1 MDIYFIL
8 VLLISIPENLLM
20 LERGNTFNFIN
31 EPKMNNRKP
40 ASSHHRRSFLKHT
53 LFGGVLFSVTAPAAL
68 VSFSTACS
76 SGKPIAG
83 KLADDL
89 TRIREKLSDL
99 KHPVKWVFTGDSI
112 TQGARHTLG
121 FRSFPEVFSERVRFE
136 MNRSRDI
143 IINTAISG
151 NATIDILKDFEWR
164 VAQFHP
170 DIVFIMAGTND
181 AARVRNISVDDYVV
195 NLQSLITNCRK
206 SGSIPVL
213 NTPPPIMKDGSK
225 SSLDRN
231 AIPEYVE
238 AIRSLAK
245 KDSVILIDH
254 YKSWT
259 ENIPATGMKKY
270 MNDSLH
276 PNGRGHLEIAREIFR
291 FLDICLT
298 GSFTCTG
305 QVNF

>member
-1 MDIYFIL
+1 MNK
-8 VLLISIPENLLM
+8 ENQSSPQRRRRFLK
-20 LERGNTFNFIN
+20 NTF
-31 EPKMNNRKP
+31 
-40 ASSHHRRSFLKHT
+40 
-53 LFGGVLFSVTAPAAL
+53 FGGVFFSVTAPAAL
-68 VSFSTACS
+68 VNFSTSCS
-76 SGKPIAG
+76 SEKALAG
-83 KLADDL
+83 KFADDL
-89 TRIREKLSDL
+89 PMIKEKLSDL

-112 TQGARHTLG
+112 TQGARHTQG
-121 FRSFPEVFSERVRFE
+121 FRSFPEVFSERLRFE

-143 IINTAISG
+143 VINTAISG

-181 AARVRNISVDDYVV
+181 AARVRNISVDQYTL
-195 NLQSLITNCRK
+195 NLQSLVTGCRK
-206 SGSIPVL
+206 SGAIPVL
-213 NTPPPIMKDGSK
+213 NTPPPILQDGSK
-225 SSLDRN
+225 SSVDRA
-231 AIPEYVE
+231 AISEYME
-238 AIRSLAK
+238 ASRSLAK

-291 FLDICLT
+291 FLDICST

-305 QVNF
+305 EVNF